1 MSGSISGLSYSGIY
15 SNPYWNVLHA
25 FPGSDKDL
33 YCKLLSSTLISEK
46 SKKGTLNFASFI
58 NKKQKMHTHAY
69 TVMYFYVMHCYI
81 FSFSL
86 KTSHVEYFFKLTVS
100 QREPLVFDALKLY

>member
-1 MSGSISGLSYSGIY
+1 MSGSIPGFSYSGIY

-25 FPGSDKDL
+25 FPGSDEEL
-33 YCKLLSSTLISEK
+33 YCKLLAFPLNSEK
-46 SKKGTLNFASFI
+46 SQKGALNFARFI

-69 TVMYFYVMHCYI
+69 NVHYYV

-86 KTSHVEYFFKLTVS
+86 KISHMEYYFKLTVP
-100 QREPLVFDALKLY
+100 QREPLEFDALKLC